1 MLTSH
6 IRQLYFTL
14 QDLVKAVAAEPDW
27 KAERMR
33 DPASTFE
40 VLVRERDLKSA
51 QALIGYLK
59 EIEPNDWPGREIES
73 LARGWGDDVVKLAD
87 DWATLDARERF
98 AVFQQVS
105 STLRT
110 GLTKDVESRLR

>member
-1 MLTSH
+1 MNRCVGGAIDAQHAIACCPHAL
-6 IRQLYFTL
+6 RAL
-14 QDLVKAVAAEPDW
+14 
-27 KAERMR
+27 R

-40 VLVRERDLKSA
+40 VLLRERDLTSA
-51 QALIGYLK
+51 QALMGYLK
-59 EIEPNDWPGREIES
+59 EVEPNDWPGSEIEL

-98 AVFQQVS
+98 AVLQQVS